1 MKIIIKNLQTYSYV
15 PNVRISGKNI
25 IFDDNNINKIS
36 FYKNKKVFN
45 TYDTIVSAC
54 LCDNNKYIKAKT
66 NSYGDKANK
75 RFQGKKKQT
84 KVHHISI
91 CH

>member
-1 MKIIIKNLQTYSYV
+1 M
-15 PNVRISGKNI
+15 
-25 IFDDNNINKIS
+25 
-36 FYKNKKVFN
+36 
-45 TYDTIVSAC
+45 SAC

-75 RFQGKKKQT
+75 RFQGKKKKQT